1 MTGTGAYADMLR
13 QRFQRACRRLDFE
26 PRGQAALDCSR
37 FRPPPQRG
45 DQLSLF

>member
-13 QRFQRACRRLDFE
+13 QRFARACRRLGFE
-26 PRGQAALDCSR
+26 PRGPAALDCSR
-37 FRPPPQRG
+37 FFPPPPQG